1 MRFTLQYPL
10 VDAGYAP
17 ELLAPDVVTRVAQAA
32 EEAGFDALAF
42 TEHPAPSAKWMNAG
56 GHEALDPPTALAFC
70 AAGTRRIRLVPYLM
84 VLPYRSPFLAAK
96 QLATLDRLSGGR
108 VVAAV
113 GAGYLRSE
121 FAALGVDFAAR
132 NTLLDEGVEAMRGI
146 WTTDGWS
153 GRGLG
158 FLAPGQTA
166 RPRPLQ
172 QPHPPIWVGGNGKE
186 ARRRVVEYGAGW
198 APLILGEEKAR
209 TVRTPALPD
218 VAALRTAIADLHS
231 RLAAAGRDP
240 AEVEVQIEWK
250 AISGTGTERG
260 LLKERL
266 GELAEAGVTSMVV
279 DPPCRDVVETLEHI
293 AAYGA
298 EVVASA

>member
-1 MRFTLQYPL
+1 
-10 VDAGYAP
+10 
-17 ELLAPDVVTRVAQAA
+17 VVTRVAQAA
-32 EEAGFDALAF
+32 EEVGFDALAF
-42 TEHPAPSAKWMNAG
+42 TEHPAPSAKCMNAG

-70 AAGTRRIRLVPYLM
+70 AAGTRRIRLIPYLM

-132 NTLLDEGVEAMRGI
+132 NTLLDEGVAAMRGI

-153 GRGLG
+153 GSGHG

-172 QPHPPIWVGGNGKE
+172 QPHPPIWVGGNGAA

-198 APLILGEEKAR
+198 SPLMITEEKAR
-209 TVRTPALPD
+209 TVRTPPLPT
-218 VAALRTAIADLHS
+218 VRAVRAAVADLYE
-231 RLAAAGRDP
+231 RLTDAGRDP
-240 AEVEVQIEWK
+240 AEVEIQIEWK
-250 AISGTGTERG
+250 EISSTGTERG
-260 LLKERL
+260 LLKDRL
-266 GELAEAGVTSMVV
+266 GELADAGVTSVVV
-279 DPPCRDVVETLEHI
+279 DPPCRDVAETLQEI

-298 EVVASA
+298 EVVATHREL